1 MAGAGAR
8 RGSRITA
15 VKQYIARR
23 LGLMV
28 PLLFGISVIVFVF
41 IRLIPGDPAEL
52 MASQWATKKDIE
64 LIRHAWGLDRPLHVQ
79 YLVFLWNLARGD
91 LGRSVVSNT
100 PVTREIRERYPY
112 TIQLAV
118 ASMAVAIAVGTA
130 AGVISAVRPYALT
143 DNLSMVLAL
152 LGVSTPGFWMG
163 LMMMLLFA
171 VILGWLPATGAGTIG
186 HLVMPAATLGFA
198 AAGILARQTRSS
210 MLDVLRQEYIFT
222 ARAKGLRE
230 AAVIGRHGLKNAL
243 IPVVTVVGLQF
254 GTLLGGS
261 VVIESVFAWPG
272 MGRLLVDAIMTRDY
286 PVIQAAVLLFATTFA
301 VINLAVDLLYG
312 YLDPRIRYG

>member
-1 MAGAGAR
+1 M
-8 RGSRITA
+8 
-15 VKQYIARR
+15 KQYIARR